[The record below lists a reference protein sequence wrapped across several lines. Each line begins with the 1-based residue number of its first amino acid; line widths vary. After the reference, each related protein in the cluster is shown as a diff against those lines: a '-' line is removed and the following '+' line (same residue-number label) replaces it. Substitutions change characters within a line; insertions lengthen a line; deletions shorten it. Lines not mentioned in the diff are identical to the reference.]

1 MKFWLALIAER
12 MRILVRAVVGGTSK
26 QVEAQQ
32 AELAGSIADFNV
44 LSHLAGRVQLIR
56 EAVSGAEPKTSRA
69 LQGARLPAVPFDAA
83 IADLQRREPVIAA
96 DAEELAQLYRE
107 GPAFGL
113 SKTASL
119 EVTQKARE
127 ALVRLQAGEI
137 TRPAAE
143 QVIEELGPWGRSYAQ
158 NVIET
163 NFATTSTAGRFDQAR
178 KMGPAF
184 PALQFLT
191 AEDSDVRDGK
201 NSTENHAALDG
212 IIAAVDSPFWNTWRP
227 PLGYRC
233 RCRVRLVSRAE
244 LERKG
249 LIDAEGNLAPE
260 VLNPRVPPGARKSP
274 RF

>member
-1 MKFWLALIAER
+1 
-12 MRILVRAVVGGTSK
+12 MRVLVRAVVGGTSQ

-56 EAVSGAEPKTSRA
+56 EAVSGGEPRTSRA

-83 IADLQRREPVIAA
+83 IADLQRRDPVIAA

-107 GPAFGL
+107 GPVFGM

-119 EVTQKARE
+119 GEIAALEVTNKARA

-201 NSTENHAALDG
+201 NSSENHAALDG